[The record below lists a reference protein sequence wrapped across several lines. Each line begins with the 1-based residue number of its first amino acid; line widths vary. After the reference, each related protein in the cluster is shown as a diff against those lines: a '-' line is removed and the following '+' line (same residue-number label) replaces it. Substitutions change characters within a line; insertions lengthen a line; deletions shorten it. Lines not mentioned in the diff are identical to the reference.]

1 MKFNFDKKFIKK
13 DVLYRLDKISNLLLI
28 ERNYKNFKKQYDPE
42 NLITPDIT
50 DVKFQNEEVE
60 VWTHYKQA
68 IAKIASENVNAYFRS
83 DRTIGEF
90 STVIFQSP
98 FDGHGNY
105 GGIKKEINRLSDEEQ
120 AKWIKRLG
128 KSWGDLSGKFNR
140 EWVESEK
147 LQWIISKQQDQLY
160 WADKSVERL
169 RDRMENPDANGVPKE
184 DRNKWKKYTQ
194 FKKNDES
201 LSWSK
206 PLQNWGDNIKNSK
219 WARIHYC
226 DSKIPPMEVE
236 FTASSS
242 SEALLWILK
251 ENLPIYKDFS
261 SAAYEIFSV
270 YEPKSNFNLIN
281 SLFSKH
287 WKDYPDIH
295 NHEPLKRRDA
305 FRKFWSDVQFG
316 VLKDPEVEML
326 GFERYPELKQE
337 VESKKDILEQSQKF
351 EPPKL
356 KMKM

>member
-1 MKFNFDKKFIKK
+1 MKFNFDKEFIKK

-194 FKKNDES
+194 FKKKWWKFI
-201 LSWSK
+201 L
-206 PLQNWGDNIKNSK
+206 IKT
-219 WARIHYC
+219 
-226 DSKIPPMEVE
+226 
-236 FTASSS
+236 FT
-242 SEALLWILK
+242 K
-251 ENLPIYKDFS
+251 
-261 SAAYEIFSV
+261 
-270 YEPKSNFNLIN
+270 
-281 SLFSKH
+281 
-287 WKDYPDIH
+287 
-295 NHEPLKRRDA
+295 
-305 FRKFWSDVQFG
+305 
-316 VLKDPEVEML
+316 L
-326 GFERYPELKQE
+326 GR
-337 VESKKDILEQSQKF
+337 
-351 EPPKL
+351 
-356 KMKM
+356 